1 MDEEHEIRMS
11 QYKSRSSSRLKF
23 YETDF
28 ERDGQW
34 DQESSVQ
41 LYLCHRKKFDFKD
54 PNVYHL
60 IPLLNVQNQQKEDF

>member
-11 QYKSRSSSRLKF
+11 QYKSRSSSRPKL

-28 ERDGQW
+28 EEDGQW

-41 LYLCHRKKFDFKD
+41 LYRHRKKSVILKTQMYISYLHF
-54 PNVYHL
+54 
-60 IPLLNVQNQQKEDF
+60 